1 MQKLQNY
8 QVNMDKV
15 IEMHRYTTQLSDCLI
30 ACCGPLNPLMHSMK
44 TRTPRVFIECMNL
57 PWCGVDLM

>member
-15 IEMHRYTTQLSDCLI
+15 MEMHRYTTQLSDLF
-30 ACCGPLNPLMHSMK
+30 MHSMKTRTK
-44 TRTPRVFIECMNL
+44 TRTPRVFIECMNRQSFTMVL
-57 PWCGVDLM
+57 WG